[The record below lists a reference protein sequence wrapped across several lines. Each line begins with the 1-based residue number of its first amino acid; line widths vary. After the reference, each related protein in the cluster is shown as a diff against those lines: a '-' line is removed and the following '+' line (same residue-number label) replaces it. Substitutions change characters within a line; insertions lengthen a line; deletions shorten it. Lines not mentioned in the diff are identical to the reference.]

1 MQESDNIQVLVRVRP
16 PNTKEQADG
25 FTRGVDKASDGT
37 VLVKA
42 GAGPAKPYAFDHVV
56 DHTDSQQTLFES
68 VGKPIAESCLQ
79 GYHGCLL
86 AYGQTG
92 AGKTFTMQVRSRA
105 SRVRVRVVGA
115 KVQPLVNHPSLTPTP
130 RREPLVLS
138 QRFTLRI
145 EARSAPREVSQN
157 SHVALPLAAQGP
169 AAETDDAV
177 NDWANLGAQQGY
189 APPPHLVGERRRVL
203 SHDTTPLWALTQ
215 PIMEL
220 GGLCMPTPCARR
232 LPAAPSHLTLG
243 GKVHSHQPL
252 TIASLSR

>member
-138 QRFTLRI
+138 QRFTL
-145 EARSAPREVSQN
+145 EVSGGGT
-157 SHVALPLAAQGP
+157 SLASRFSTSPTTQVVSTP
-169 AAETDDAV
+169 SVCDYWHHPESRLV
-177 NDWANLGAQQGY
+177 
-189 APPPHLVGERRRVL
+189 PPPER
-203 SHDTTPLWALTQ
+203 
-215 PIMEL
+215 
-220 GGLCMPTPCARR
+220 
-232 LPAAPSHLTLG
+232 
-243 GKVHSHQPL
+243 
-252 TIASLSR
+252 